1 MSRRQSL
8 FAAMFYQVALARL
21 FRIRFVP
28 MITNRPL
35 HVTIM
40 PLRSKVCSCTEH
52 VGGEIQSAEVILY
65 GFGATNQF
73 YRPVTA

>member
-1 MSRRQSL
+1 MGKAFLPPS
-8 FAAMFYQVALARL
+8 FYLVALARL
-21 FRIRFVP
+21 FRIPFVP